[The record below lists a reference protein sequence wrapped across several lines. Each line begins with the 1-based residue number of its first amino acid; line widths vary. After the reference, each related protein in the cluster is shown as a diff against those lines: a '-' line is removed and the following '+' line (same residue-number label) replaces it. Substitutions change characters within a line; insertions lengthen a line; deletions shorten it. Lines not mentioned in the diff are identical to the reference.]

1 MSGSFDP
8 TGKRVLI
15 STIQTSFLHF
25 QLTPA
30 VKSQARL
37 LAAVQG
43 GEQLRRT
50 LHTWAK
56 SPPALAVVT
65 ETVYLPVQQTT
76 CSKPSLFFAGTAIA
90 WNQLATAQF
99 KPVDS
104 FKIAWSSAKTH

>member
-15 STIQTSFLHF
+15 SMIQTSFLHC

-30 VKSQARL
+30 VNSQVRL
-37 LAAVQG
+37 LATVQG

-56 SPPALAVVT
+56 SPPALAVVA
-65 ETVYLPVQQTT
+65 EVVYLPVQQ
-76 CSKPSLFFAGTAIA
+76 SVISR
-90 WNQLATAQF
+90 QL
-99 KPVDS
+99 V
-104 FKIAWSSAKTH
+104 